1 MIIVIIYLHLN
12 YVSIY
17 EKMTAKIGR
26 KKREPKNHIIKQ
38 SLLCLKKKTEFGYDG
53 ETRPFLY
60 INSLFPTK
68 LQKSEIKLSIIY
80 LNDSKFL
87 SL

>member
-38 SLLCLKKKTEFGYDG
+38 SLLCLKKKQ
-53 ETRPFLY
+53 
-60 INSLFPTK
+60 SLDMMERRDHFYT
-68 LQKSEIKLSIIY
+68 
-80 LNDSKFL
+80 
-87 SL
+87 